1 MVRPFPISIDY
12 DWHTATASQPEVDRG
27 MEIWRKRIGK
37 TPEFLGIGI
46 DRIDYT
52 KGIPER
58 LSALDLFFR
67 SHPEYVGRLVFL
79 QIGVP
84 SRVQIQQYKDL
95 NSELDSQVRELNL
108 RWGTGDYQPVVFC
121 RGDYSQTELMSLHRL
136 AQFCIVSSLHDGM
149 NLVAKEFVASRFDE
163 DGVLI
168 LSTFAGA
175 ARELT
180 HALLVN
186 PFSTDE
192 ISDAIYRAL
201 TMSAEERSKH
211 MQRMRAAIAENN
223 VYRWAGKI
231 LSTLLK
237 VDIPETAPDAENRRD
252 WEAAGVLR

>member
-1 MVRPFPISIDY
+1 
-12 DWHTATASQPEVDRG
+12 
-27 MEIWRKRIGK
+27 MENWQARIGGM
-37 TPEFLGIGI
+37 PEFLGIGI

-58 LSALDLFFR
+58 LRALDLFFEN
-67 SHPEYVGRLVFL
+67 HPEYRGRVVFV

-84 SRVQIQQYKDL
+84 SRVQIKQYKAL
-95 NSELDSQVRELNL
+95 NTELDRQVKQLNEK
-108 RWGTGDYQPVVFC
+108 WGMEGYQPVIFC
-121 RGDYSQTELMSLHRL
+121 RGDYSQTDLMALHRL
-136 AQFCIVSSLHDGM
+136 AQFCVVSSLHDGM

-168 LSTFAGA
+168 LSNFTGA

-180 HALLVN
+180 NALLVN

-201 TMSAEERSKH
+201 TMPAEERSKR
-211 MQRMRAAIAENN
+211 MQRLRSATADNN
-223 VYRWAGKI
+223 VYRWAGRI

-237 VDIPETAPDAENRRD
+237 IDIPDAAQDSDNNRRI
-252 WEAAGVLR
+252 WEAAGALP